1 MKLNFIIKFFLNS
14 LYYSIVSLSLF
25 LGSCSKDISKYANL
39 KLYDEGN
46 SFAFIVSDELSK
58 KVKNST
64 PKMTKK
70 ETKLLEILL
79 ERKGFCMKNSS
90 KPTYAI
96 TTKQEKIYDIT
107 YAKMIEENYNAK
119 SITPV
124 TYFGKCVYK

>member
-64 PKMTKK
+64 RDSNNPKMTKK

-107 YAKMIEENYNAK
+107 
-119 SITPV
+119 
-124 TYFGKCVYK
+124 

>member
-1 MKLNFIIKFFLNS
+1 
-14 LYYSIVSLSLF
+14 
-25 LGSCSKDISKYANL
+25 
-39 KLYDEGN
+39 
-46 SFAFIVSDELSK
+46 
-58 KVKNST
+58 
-64 PKMTKK
+64 MTKK